1 MKLVF
6 VLLLAVS
13 LQGAAQRLADPY
25 DFPVKPGSE
34 AWQQL
39 QTGKEMMEV
48 CQIPE
53 TVLKSLTTEAL
64 AITCMNYPLYGDY
77 NAIDDVRIGISKMI
91 DNFNG
96 LKELSL
102 RSDGAQK
109 LMEIYAGSLSD
120 DKKLTKDVTSER
132 PVLKENYLE
141 LLLSSPVFYRHLD
154 ENKKNELAQIALRR
168 YEEKRTDIRFGNRS
182 KKISLLLS
190 AQMIQT
196 QATANSDLQLRSQHY
211 SEQFP
216 AMTSVEEMENF
227 YQLIKNSL
235 P

>member
-64 AITCMNYPLYGDY
+64 AITFATLQ
-77 NAIDDVRIGISKMI
+77 RTISGH
-91 DNFNG
+91 DFC
-96 LKELSL
+96 
-102 RSDGAQK
+102 
-109 LMEIYAGSLSD
+109 
-120 DKKLTKDVTSER
+120 
-132 PVLKENYLE
+132 
-141 LLLSSPVFYRHLD
+141 
-154 ENKKNELAQIALRR
+154 
-168 YEEKRTDIRFGNRS
+168 
-182 KKISLLLS
+182 
-190 AQMIQT
+190 
-196 QATANSDLQLRSQHY
+196 
-211 SEQFP
+211 
-216 AMTSVEEMENF
+216 
-227 YQLIKNSL
+227 
-235 P
+235 